1 GFGWPAAAVQRR
13 QLRRGDGAGRSA
25 SRVLPG
31 LPEGSRRDRKK
42 LTEAARLMARGQL
55 ILNPQ
60 AEEATSDSLLDAFA
74 ALGLQCEEEVVLD
87 DEFWLWPE
95 NEETLWL
102 WAGLQTQW
110 NAGMGGATGLNY
122 AGVESYLRMLDI

>member
-1 GFGWPAAAVQRR
+1 
-13 QLRRGDGAGRSA
+13 
-25 SRVLPG
+25 
-31 LPEGSRRDRKK
+31 
-42 LTEAARLMARGQL
+42 MARGQL

-122 AGVESYLRMLDI
+122 AGVESYLRMLDIPKKKRRTSFPLIQAMEQAALDEWASKRDR